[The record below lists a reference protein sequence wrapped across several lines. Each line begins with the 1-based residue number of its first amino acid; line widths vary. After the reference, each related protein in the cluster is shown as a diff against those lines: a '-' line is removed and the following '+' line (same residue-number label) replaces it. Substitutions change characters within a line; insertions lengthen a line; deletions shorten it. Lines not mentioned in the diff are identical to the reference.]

1 MNEVLEEL
9 EEHEPQE
16 HELDPV
22 ASILFLVFI
31 AALGYLVIA
40 NSFGIYPWII
50 VDNIIFF
57 IPTWEAVITFIS
69 ILIIMFVTLLGGL
82 VRMRYSIYLV
92 GFVMLVGV
100 FVITFY
106 ALFLYT
112 VMIGLP

>member
-1 MNEVLEEL
+1 MCVPY
-9 EEHEPQE
+9 EPQE

-82 VRMRYSIYLV
+82 VRMR
-92 GFVMLVGV
+92 FRKK
-100 FVITFY
+100 
-106 ALFLYT
+106 T
-112 VMIGLP
+112 VLNWGEKLIIGI